1 MMPGCVRLQEFEDML
16 RERIGSVTVPELVL
30 QSGRLEEPVQV
41 YAMYGELNDSADN
54 AIVICHALT
63 GSHRLAGEK
72 IEGQPDP
79 WWDAL
84 VGDNKVFDTRKYCVI
99 CFNNIASP
107 YGSTSPLSI
116 NPETGKRW
124 NMSFPIVSPRDV
136 ARAQKEA
143 LNALGIKKIAA
154 VAGGS

>member
-1 MMPGCVRLQEFEDML
+1 ML

-84 VGDNKVFDTRKYCVI
+84 VGDN
-99 CFNNIASP
+99 
-107 YGSTSPLSI
+107 
-116 NPETGKRW
+116 
-124 NMSFPIVSPRDV
+124 
-136 ARAQKEA
+136 
-143 LNALGIKKIAA
+143 
-154 VAGGS
+154 